1 MANSNR
7 ETETFALGLIVAA
20 ILYLIFRREFG
31 KLGLFGG
38 AGANGAGAGALGG
51 AGFGGGGAGG
61 AGGAGSGPGGGGC
74 GCGGSG
80 APTNSIAYTDTP
92 TSIGGQS
99 YGGPLEVYSGSVPG
113 SRTVET

>member
-1 MANSNR
+1 MADSNR

-38 AGANGAGAGALGG
+38 AGANGSGAGALGG

-61 AGGAGSGPGGGGC
+61 AGGAGNGSGGGGC
-74 GCGGSG
+74 GCGSG
-80 APTNSIAYTDTP
+80 TPTTSIAYSNTP